1 MAKIKVNHFGA
12 KTVGLNR
19 TVDWEIILTEVFI
32 ALFLGVFAFMGYVAK
47 IPLLLF
53 PCAIGSAL
61 CIYASLQTIYTVI
74 KEHRTNNSE

>member
-1 MAKIKVNHFGA
+1 MAKIKVNHFA
-12 KTVGLNR
+12 SKTVGLNR
-19 TVDWEIILTEVFI
+19 AVDWEAILTEVFI

-61 CIYASLQTIYTVI
+61 CIYASLQTVYIVI
-74 KEHRTNNSE
+74 KERRAKNNE